1 MSKFHPTL
9 EKRFKSANQPVPFRL
24 FLPSQQDKPAYHQK
38 QPLTVFSTRV
48 NLHHDLQLLRRPF
61 FLP

>member
-1 MSKFHPTL
+1 MIKFHLNL
-9 EKRFKSANQPVPFRL
+9 EKRFKSANQPIPFRL
-24 FLPSQQDKPAYHQK
+24 FLSSQQDKPAYRQK
-38 QPLTVFSTRV
+38 KPLTVFSTCV